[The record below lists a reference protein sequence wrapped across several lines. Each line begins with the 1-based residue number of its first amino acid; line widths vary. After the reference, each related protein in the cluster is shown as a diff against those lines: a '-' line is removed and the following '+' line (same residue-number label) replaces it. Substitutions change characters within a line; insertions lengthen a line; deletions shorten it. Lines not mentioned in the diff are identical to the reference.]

1 MAGPYEN
8 EDGSPRYG
16 QRLDPEE
23 LAAYRRTHGLDAGI
37 PTSSSLPDGGQGLPP
52 GGEVNPYRYD
62 PQAVPPARH
71 GLRPVG
77 PRTAAVPPW
86 RSPRPRHRWRL
97 LVVGLVTMV
106 VIPVVLLVSSALL
119 LTGGQGGSGVALS
132 ASGGVYLGASRQL
145 AIYSPG
151 LGEDTS
157 RCAVTDPAGAPVS
170 VTPLEGMGGSL
181 STIGTFTTGVEGEY
195 RLSCPQGTDGV
206 VVGPRAYTER
216 FGIIAVL
223 VVAALGCGL
232 LGLGLT
238 VGGLVRAVRRR

>member
-23 LAAYRRTHGLDAGI
+23 LAAYRRAHGLDAV
-37 PTSSSLPDGGQGLPP
+37 PATSSSLPDGGQGLPP
-52 GGEVNPYRYD
+52 GEEVNPDRYD
-62 PQAVPPARH
+62 PRAVPPARH

-77 PRTAAVPPW
+77 PGTAAAPW
-86 RSPRPRHRWRL
+86 RSPRSRRRWRL
-97 LVVGLVTMV
+97 LVVGLVTMIV
-106 VIPVVLLVSSALL
+106 LPVVLLVSSALL
-119 LTGGQGGSGVALS
+119 LTGGQGGSGVTLS

-170 VTPLEGMGGSL
+170 VTPLGGMGGSL
-181 STIGTFTTGVEGEY
+181 STIGTFTTSVEGEY